1 MGGFTDFLKSP
12 AGLGVISGLAGW
24 AANARRGTPWNNI
37 GRGGIAGL
45 AGYKMALDD
54 QRTQQENAL
63 RLQKEQQAQQRQQQ
77 LSDALANP
85 ESTLGQLAAAG
96 ATPEMMRVLAET
108 RQRKVKNVLQSVDA
122 KGNPKHLL
130 IDEYGQPIGDGYA
143 AYQAPKDAPRPQY
156 MQTNQGLMA
165 LGNDGKAT
173 PVLGPDGGV
182 LTGAVNASGGKQQAT
197 ALPMAAL
204 KTVQGYQESNNS
216 VEGINT
222 QLQGYLDQIAQKKL
236 SFGPLLNRMHE
247 SQNWWGS
254 SNEQSR
260 AYAAFR
266 SGVQRMVNESL
277 RLNKGVQTEG
287 DAQRAMN
294 ELFANINDTE
304 IVKEK
309 LQELININQEAIA
322 RRNTLINDV
331 YGNFGVENPSVT
343 QSAPQTVP
351 QAAPTPQQV
360 RQVTRT
366 GRTKDGRKV
375 VQYSDGTVELAGG

>member
-54 QRTQQENAL
+54 QRTQQESAQ
-63 RLQKEQQAQQRQQQ
+63 RLQREQQAQQRQQQ

-182 LTGAVNASGGKQQAT
+182 LTGAVNASGAKQQST
-197 ALPMAAL
+197 LPLSAL
-204 KTVQGYQESNNS
+204 KMVQGYQEANNS
-216 VEGINT
+216 VGAINE
-222 QLQGYLDQIAQKKL
+222 QLQGYLAQIADKKL
-236 SFGPLLNRMHE
+236 AFGPFLNKVHE

-254 SNEQSR
+254 SSEESR
-260 AYAAFR
+260 AYAAFK

-277 RLNKGVQTEG
+277 RLNKGTQTEG
-287 DAQRAMN
+287 DSQRAMA
-294 ELFANINDTE
+294 ELFANLNDTE
-304 IVKEK
+304 IVKQK
-309 LQELININQEAIA
+309 LQELININEQATA
-322 RRNTLINDV
+322 QRNSLINDV

-343 QSAPQTVP
+343 QAAQ
-351 QAAPTPQQV
+351 QAAPQAVQTPQQV